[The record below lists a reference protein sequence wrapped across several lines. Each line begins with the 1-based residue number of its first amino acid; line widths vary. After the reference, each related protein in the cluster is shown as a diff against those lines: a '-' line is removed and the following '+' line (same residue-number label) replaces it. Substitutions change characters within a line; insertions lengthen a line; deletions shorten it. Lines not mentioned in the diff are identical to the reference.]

1 MSPKKTPSTI
11 AHERLLTEVELELMN
26 IIWSL
31 GTTTIKE
38 VVSHLSKKRSL
49 AYTTVATVFKVLEK
63 KGFLNC
69 QKSTH
74 AHVFMPA
81 VSKSEY
87 ESTCLDHVVANVF
100 DGEPLALVQRLL
112 VANKLQQQDIQAIE
126 KALKQ
131 LSLDENLT
139 GIE

>member
-1 MSPKKTPSTI
+1 MPAHSTM

-26 IIWSL
+26 IIWTL
-31 GTTTIKE
+31 GNTTIKE
-38 VVSHLSKKRSL
+38 VVSQLSTKRSL

-63 KGFLNC
+63 KGFLKC
-69 QKSTH
+69 EKSTH
-74 AHVFMPA
+74 AHIFIPV
-81 VSKSEY
+81 VSKSDY
-87 ESTCLDHVVANVF
+87 ESTCLDHVVTNVF

-112 VANKLQQQDIQAIE
+112 VANKLQQQDILAIE

-131 LSLDENLT
+131 LSTNENLT